1 MLLKNLF
8 LSTML
13 LFGMATTTTNLK
25 VNTEVSLVEIQ
36 GTSTLHD
43 WTMHANSVKT
53 SGMITRNAE
62 QFTPENLQLTFP
74 VAKLESGK
82 DVMNS
87 NTVKALNGD
96 DYPNISFAAK
106 SIAHV
111 GGPNYT
117 VAGNLTINGKTKAI
131 QFKSQLEELP
141 TGKFKWQGNVPL
153 KMTDYGVEPP
163 EVMFGTI
170 STGNDITIKFSVI
183 TE

>member
-1 MLLKNLF
+1 MLLKNLL
-8 LSTML
+8 LSTLL
-13 LFGMATTTTNLK
+13 LFGMATTTNLK

-43 WTMHANSVKT
+43 WTMHANSVKAT
-53 SGMITRNAE
+53 GTITRNGAE
-62 QFTPENLQLTFP
+62 FTPEALQLSFP
-74 VAKLESGK
+74 VNKLESGK

-87 NTVKALNGD
+87 NTVKALNGSK
-96 DYPNISFAAK
+96 YPNITFQATGIVLK
-106 SIAHV
+106 
-111 GGPNYT
+111 GGTNYT
-117 VAGNLTINGKTKAI
+117 LKGNLTINGVTKAI
-131 QFKSQLEELP
+131 QFASKLEELP
-141 TGKFKWQGNVPL
+141 TGKFKWQGDVPL